1 MVIDYDRAAADYE
14 ASLVTKLRGHGA
26 GNFLENWVPDPDPAL
41 GIFNMIEAAWTGGR
55 DRLEILVSRS
65 TLDASALERLKK
77 SAAVIAD
84 VRVTSAGEQNRLEIQ
99 RAAGRAPVGARQPA
113 PGARA
118 KALAIV
124 RARHDQGQKK
134 TTPPLQPMLAEALR
148 AATASFTHEGEAPA
162 AGAKLRIES
171 VSENG
176 AVSLAV
182 GDGDI
187 IRAARHN
194 GVQPAVRR
202 GLLELMCREIEGR
215 TVQDAA
221 DHGAVLVI
229 HRLRQRVES
238 RPAPGIL
245 LPANAGTEVIAALEM
260 LRGACRKYQE
270 QSSGERKPNFFE
282 RGPSAAWQALPAADK
297 VRKAAEAISTFCRAE
312 GKGATAVRLDHVEK
326 DIHGHE
332 IRIIIQADAA
342 AEREGVPFF
351 LRRLER
357 FLKANLEEA
366 LQVYLEPVKDKN
378 VLRRL

>member
-65 TLDASALERLKK
+65 TLDASALERLKE

-84 VRVTSAGEQNRLEIQ
+84 VRVTSAGEQHRLEIQ
-99 RAAGRAPVGARQPA
+99 RAAGRAPAGARQPA
-113 PGARA
+113 PAARA
-118 KALAIV
+118 KAPAPA
-124 RARHDQGQKK
+124 RARHDQAQKK
-134 TTPPLQPMLAEALR
+134 TTPPLQPMLADALR
-148 AATASFTHEGEAPA
+148 AETASFTHEGQAA
-162 AGAKLRIES
+162 AG
-171 VSENG
+171 NG
-176 AVSLAV
+176 TVSLEV
-182 GDGDI
+182 DDGGF
-187 IRAARHN
+187 IRAARHH

-202 GLLELMCREIEGR
+202 ALLELMCREVEGR
-215 TVQDAA
+215 TVQDAS
-221 DHGAVLVI
+221 DHAAVLVI
-229 HRLRQRVES
+229 HRLRQRADS

-245 LPANAGTEVIAALEM
+245 LPANAGTEVVAALEM

-270 QSSGERKPNFFE
+270 KSGLERQANFFE
-282 RGPSAAWQALPAADK
+282 LGPSPAWQALPAPEK
-297 VRKAAEAISTFCRAE
+297 VRKVAEAIGAFCRAE
-312 GKGATAVRLDHVEK
+312 GKAPTAARLDHVEK
-326 DIHGHE
+326 DIYGHE
-332 IRIIIQADAA
+332 IRVIIQMDAT

-357 FLKANLEEA
+357 FLKGNLEKA